1 MDKQVEQQIIDL
13 YQKGYSYTL
22 ISNHTGVPKGTVP
35 GVLKKLGIYSVD
47 RKTVVKNDFSQL
59 DSTIIEL
66 YQSGESCQ
74 AIAQKLQLDRS
85 TIYYR
90 LVKNNIT
97 LRHKK
102 GIKHC
107 IRKCTISLDFF
118 KEKIASNR
126 EDFDYFLGLFAT
138 DGNVY
143 KNMVRIGGIS
153 DENVEFLQHWCD
165 FLDNKVS
172 IHKTLRSNG
181 ASYQNIVQFK
191 NQDIVDYLKQFGI
204 VPNKTF
210 TLELPYINWNVLRG
224 VFDGDGSI
232 TKDKRCLSYKFSIVT
247 ASEKFVQQLNNF
259 YTANQIKSHI
269 YIENKNK
276 TPLYQVVVMNQND
289 VYKIYKHIYKNPKY
303 FLKRKYEKFCP
314 LVEKF
319 TNSSSVNSV
328 KEEGNLLD

>member
-1 MDKQVEQQIIDL
+1 MDKKVEQQIIDL

-22 ISNHTGVPKGTVP
+22 ISEQTGVPKGTVP
-35 GVLKKLGIYSVD
+35 GILKRLGIYSAD

-66 YQSGESCQ
+66 YQNGESCQ
-74 AIAQKLQLDRS
+74 SIAQKLQLDRS
-85 TIYYR
+85 TVYYR

-97 LRHKK
+97 LRSKK

-107 IRKCTISLDFF
+107 VRKCHISLEFF
-118 KEKIASNR
+118 KEKIDLNR

-138 DGNVY
+138 DGNVC

-172 IHKTLRSNG
+172 IHRTLRSNNV
-181 ASYQNIVQFK
+181 SYQNTVQFK

-224 VFDGDGSI
+224 VFDGDGSVI
-232 TKDKRCLSYKFSIVT
+232 KDNRCLAYKFSIVT
-247 ASEKFVQQLNNF
+247 ASEKFAQQLNDF
-259 YTANQIKSHI
+259 YTTNQIKSHI
-269 YIENKNK
+269 YIEVKNR
-276 TPLYQVVVMNQND
+276 TPLYKVIVMNQND
-289 VYKIYKHIYKNPKY
+289 VYKIYQHIYKNPKY

-328 KEEGNLLD
+328 KEEGNL